1 MNKSLNNFTM
11 GIISNCYDLNR
22 TGRVEWSHRIE
33 DDGTIYIVL
42 RFFEETDPDMMYDEI
57 ELTKQE
63 AREFHKHSIE

>member
-11 GIISNCYDLNR
+11 GIISNRYDLNR

-33 DDGTIYIVL
+33 SDGTVYIVL
-42 RFFEETDPDMMYDEI
+42 RFVEETDPDMMYDEI
-57 ELTKQE
+57 ELSKQE

>member
-11 GIISNCYDLNR
+11 KMISSRYDLNR

-42 RFFEETDPDMMYDEI
+42 RFVDETDPDMMYDEI
-57 ELTKQE
+57 ELTKSE